1 MRRYESYKASGVEWL
16 GEIPGHWEVHP
27 IRTLF
32 HERKERNYGAKVDYI
47 LSVMK
52 DIGVIPYDEKGNV
65 GNKKSENIE
74 NYKIVY
80 PGDLVIN
87 KMNAIIGSLGISK
100 YHGALSQVY
109 FVLYP
114 RDHSKTNH
122 QYLGYLFKVKPFQQ
136 SLIKISKGMM
146 ELRESIE
153 FNEFKKL
160 FLPIPSIT
168 EQDRIVNFLDQKTAE
183 IEAAIAKKQRLIELL
198 QEQKSILIN
207 QAVTR
212 GLNLNVPMRES
223 GVEWIG
229 EIPAHW
235 QVKKLRFLGK
245 TQNGISA
252 GAEYFGSG
260 YPFVSYSDVYNNLE
274 LPTEIKGLAQSTEQ
288 DRKQYSIEEGD
299 VLFTRTSETV
309 EEIAYS
315 AVCTETIKNST
326 FAGFLI
332 RFRPQKNILNPM
344 YSKYF
349 FSARIHRN
357 YFVKEMNLVIRASL
371 SQDLLKN
378 LPVLLPSP
386 NEQKQIALYCSDISQ
401 AIEQI
406 INNERLA
413 IEKLNEFKQT
423 LIAHAVT
430 GKIKV

>member
-1 MRRYESYKASGVEWL
+1 MSEFSHYDSYKKTNIPWIDEVPVHWVVEKGKRFHKNIKQINNKNICENILSLTLRGVVNNNRDNPEGL
-16 GEIPGHWEVHP
+16 VPNDYKTYQIFDKDDLVFKLIYLENVKTSRVGLVHERGIMSSAYIRIKPNKNGCPKYYYYYYFSLYIQEVYNKIGDGVRATLTSTDLLEIPIINP
-27 IRTLF
+27 LF
-32 HERKERNYGAKVDYI
+32 
-47 LSVMK
+47 
-52 DIGVIPYDEKGNV
+52 DEQ
-65 GNKKSENIE
+65 E
-74 NYKIVY
+74 
-80 PGDLVIN
+80 
-87 KMNAIIGSLGISK
+87 
-100 YHGALSQVY
+100 
-109 FVLYP
+109 
-114 RDHSKTNH
+114 
-122 QYLGYLFKVKPFQQ
+122 
-136 SLIKISKGMM
+136 
-146 ELRESIE
+146 
-153 FNEFKKL
+153 
-160 FLPIPSIT
+160 
-168 EQDRIVNFLDQKTAE
+168 RIVAFLDQKTAE
-183 IEAAIAKKQRLIELL
+183 INEATAKKQRLIELL
-198 QEQKSILIN
+198 KEQKAILVN
-207 QAVTR
+207 QAVTK
-212 GLNLNVPMRES
+212 GLNPNVPMRDS

-260 YPFVSYSDVYNNLE
+260 YPFVNYSDVYNNLE
-274 LPTEIKGLAQSTEQ
+274 LPRVVKGLAQSSEQ
-288 DRKQYSIEEGD
+288 DRKQYSIQEGD

-309 EEIAYS
+309 TEIAYS
-315 AVCTETIKNST
+315 SVCTETINDST
-326 FAGFLI
+326 FSGFLI
-332 RFRPQKNILNPM
+332 RFRPQKNILNPL

-378 LPVLLPSP
+378 LPVLLPPP
-386 NEQKQIALYCSDISQ
+386 NEQKQIALYCSDISK